1 MAFRGLS
8 PSPQRGCQ
16 TSALLGNHW
25 NDSQNKIKACLSWVP
40 HSPGSHQQRHKA
52 ESLGSVSAP
61 GDLWGDRVI
70 RWGPKAKQTSC
81 MFALANL
88 VFETRKKWMLIP
100 SF

>member
-8 PSPQRGCQ
+8 PSPQGGCQ

-25 NDSQNKIKACLSWVP
+25 HDSQNKIKACLSWVP
-40 HSPGSHQQRHKA
+40 DSPGSHQQRLEA

-70 RWGPKAKQTSC
+70 RWGPKAKQILTYVC
-81 MFALANL
+81 FGQLG
-88 VFETRKKWMLIP
+88 F
-100 SF
+100 